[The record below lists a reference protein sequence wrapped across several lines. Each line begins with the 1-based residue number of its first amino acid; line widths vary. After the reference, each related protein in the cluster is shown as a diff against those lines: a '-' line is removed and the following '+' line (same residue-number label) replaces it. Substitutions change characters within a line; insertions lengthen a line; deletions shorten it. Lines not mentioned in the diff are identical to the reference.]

1 MRVKRYVVDSMP
13 DALQKIRM
21 DLGSDAVIL
30 STKDVKYGGFLGMFA
45 KKKIEVVAALD
56 PSAVQKPAVP
66 RANRS
71 AAAPAMLSQL
81 KSELESTQHEQS
93 LPLPQPLA
101 QVQSIAQAQSVAQ
114 PQPSSQPQ
122 AVPFSPQPRSPLAEV
137 QPSASEEKVDTL
149 LAEIKH
155 MKDMMK
161 KLSLTAVT
169 GQPVRP
175 EWVQRYEQRLIE
187 QELNSEL
194 VQQLLD
200 HAQEELDNSLDEYA
214 EADVRQALRR
224 QIVRIFGTDRERA
237 LDTDARVFHFVGPTG
252 VGKTT
257 TIAKLAAEQ
266 AIKHRRKVAF
276 ITSDTYRI
284 AAIDQL
290 KTYASILN
298 APIEVVFSPKDLNR
312 AFEQLQDM
320 DMIFMDTA
328 GRNYR
333 NEMYVSEL
341 NTLLQT
347 NGKSETYL
355 VLSLTTKYRDMKA
368 ITENFEKFKLDK
380 LILTKW
386 DETDSIGNA
395 LNLANDFNL
404 TISYVSN
411 GQNVPEDIEI
421 FDEERVTD
429 FILGDLSD
437 D

>member
-13 DALQKIRM
+13 DALQKIRT

-56 PSAVQKPAVP
+56 SSTVQRPAVP
-66 RANRS
+66 RTSRPVAVPNVLPQSRQE
-71 AAAPAMLSQL
+71 PEPT
-81 KSELESTQHEQS
+81 KDEQS
-93 LPLPQPLA
+93 QPWPQPLGQT
-101 QVQSIAQAQSVAQ
+101 QVLPI
-114 PQPSSQPQ
+114 
-122 AVPFSPQPRSPLAEV
+122 SPQPRAPLPEV
-137 QPSASEEKVDTL
+137 QSSASEEKVDTL
-149 LAEIKH
+149 LEEIKN

-161 KLSLTAVT
+161 KLSLTANP
-169 GQPVRP
+169 GQPMRP
-175 EWVQRYEQRLIE
+175 EWLQRYEQRLKE

-194 VQQLLD
+194 IQQLLD
-200 HAQEELDNSLDEYA
+200 HAQEELGNSLEEYA
-214 EADVRQALRR
+214 EANVRQALRS
-224 QIVRIFGTDRERA
+224 QMLRIFGTDRERA

-266 AIKHRRKVAF
+266 AIKHRRKVGF

-312 AFEQLQDM
+312 AFEQLQDV

-341 NTLLQT
+341 NTLLQA

-411 GQNVPEDIEI
+411 GQNVPDDIAI
-421 FDEERVTD
+421 FDEERFTD

-437 D
+437 V